1 MTAVVNIGMGDHA
14 LRLIAGFETPDAGT
28 ITIDGRQV
36 ASPESGGV
44 APHRR
49 GVGYVAQDGALF
61 PHLTVGQNIAYGLR
75 GAARA
80 EVRARVGELLETVSL
95 DTSYASRRPHQLSGG
110 QQQRVA
116 LARALARQPVLMLL
130 DEPFSALDTGLRA
143 STRKAVAG
151 LLTDAGVTTLLVTHD
166 QEEALS
172 ISDQVAVMRDGRFTQ
187 VGSPQQVYR
196 HPTDRFTAEF
206 LGDCISVSCTV
217 ASGVADC
224 ALGRIP
230 VQASAADGPATLVLR
245 PEQLVATVVSDS
257 EQLDGVGTVIAT
269 EFLGHDVLL
278 TIRPGRRRR
287 TDRCAPA
294 QPQPAADR
302 RQGTCRGGGQRGRAQ
317 LSRLL
322 DHLYR
327 QGDNVAVL
335 TDTQQLSY
343 HHLADAVADTARAL
357 DGPRRLVVLET
368 RNDVATLVHYLAAM
382 AGGHVVLPVS
392 AGRDHTAI
400 LKTYEPDVVI
410 DADGIHHGGR
420 RHRLHDELALLLST
434 SGSTGS
440 PKLVRLSH
448 RNLVSN
454 AAAIAEYLDI
464 RETDRAATTLPMS
477 HCYGL
482 SVIHSHLLR
491 GAGLILTDRSVVDDE
506 FWEGFRGHAG
516 TAFAGVPYT
525 FELLERVGAQALDV
539 PHLRYVTQAGGRMP
553 PERVRRFA
561 ELGRRQGWDLFVM
574 YGATEATARMGYLP
588 PQLAGSHPAAIG
600 RPIPGGAFT
609 IEPCDAWGDDVGELV
624 YRGPN
629 VMMGYAHG
637 PTDLPLGKTVEALH
651 TGDIVRR
658 NPDGLYEVIG
668 RSSRFVKMYGLR
680 IDLQRVEATLRDR
693 GVTAFCTDVDD
704 HLAVAATGHDEEEVQ
719 RITAAAAG
727 VPPAP

>member
-1 MTAVVNIGMGDHA
+1 MTTTILEIKGLAKSFNGHTVLHDIDLALQPATMTAVVGSSGCGKTTL

-36 ASPESGGV
+36 ASPESAV

-49 GVGYVAQDGALF
+49 AVGYVAQDGALF

-224 ALGRIP
+224 ALGHIP

-278 TIRPGRRRR
+278 TIDPAG
-287 TDRCAPA
+287 DAAPIVV
-294 QPQPAADR
+294 
-302 RQGTCRGGGQRGRAQ
+302 RQHS
-317 LSRLL
+317 L
-322 DHLYR
+322 
-327 QGDNVAVL
+327 NPPPI
-335 TDTQQLSY
+335 
-343 HHLADAVADTARAL
+343 DAKVRVEVV
-357 DGPRRLVVLET
+357 GSGVVL
-368 RNDVATLVHYLAAM
+368 N
-382 AGGHVVLPVS
+382 
-392 AGRDHTAI
+392 
-400 LKTYEPDVVI
+400 
-410 DADGIHHGGR
+410 
-420 RHRLHDELALLLST
+420 
-434 SGSTGS
+434 
-440 PKLVRLSH
+440 
-448 RNLVSN
+448 
-454 AAAIAEYLDI
+454 
-464 RETDRAATTLPMS
+464 
-477 HCYGL
+477 
-482 SVIHSHLLR
+482 
-491 GAGLILTDRSVVDDE
+491 
-506 FWEGFRGHAG
+506 
-516 TAFAGVPYT
+516 
-525 FELLERVGAQALDV
+525 
-539 PHLRYVTQAGGRMP
+539 
-553 PERVRRFA
+553 
-561 ELGRRQGWDLFVM
+561 
-574 YGATEATARMGYLP
+574 
-588 PQLAGSHPAAIG
+588 
-600 RPIPGGAFT
+600 
-609 IEPCDAWGDDVGELV
+609 
-624 YRGPN
+624 
-629 VMMGYAHG
+629 
-637 PTDLPLGKTVEALH
+637 
-651 TGDIVRR
+651 
-658 NPDGLYEVIG
+658 
-668 RSSRFVKMYGLR
+668 
-680 IDLQRVEATLRDR
+680 
-693 GVTAFCTDVDD
+693 
-704 HLAVAATGHDEEEVQ
+704 
-719 RITAAAAG
+719 
-727 VPPAP
+727 